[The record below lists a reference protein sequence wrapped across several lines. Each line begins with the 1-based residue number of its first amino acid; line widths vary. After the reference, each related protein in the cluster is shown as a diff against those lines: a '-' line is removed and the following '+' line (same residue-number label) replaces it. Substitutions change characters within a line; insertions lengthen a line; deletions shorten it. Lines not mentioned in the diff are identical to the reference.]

1 MGQNVFVSFIIIN
14 SCLSLLVSEPYIRMG
29 GNQSKTSERRRK
41 KEDLESGGREK
52 TKLLT
57 ALFSSQKVTIG
68 KSHHQQ

>member
-1 MGQNVFVSFIIIN
+1 
-14 SCLSLLVSEPYIRMG
+14 MG

-52 TKLLT
+52 AKLLT

-68 KSHHQQ
+68 KS